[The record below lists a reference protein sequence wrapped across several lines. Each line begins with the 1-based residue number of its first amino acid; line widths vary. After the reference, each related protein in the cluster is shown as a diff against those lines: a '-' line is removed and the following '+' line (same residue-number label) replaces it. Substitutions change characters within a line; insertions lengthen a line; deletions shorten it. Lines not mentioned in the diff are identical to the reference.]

1 MTQQRQ
7 GPENNPKRDQRPSKN
22 TPRFR
27 PCSRLSTSRTPQ
39 ASLWITKTNVEPDFS
54 AAC

>member
-7 GPENNPKRDQRPSKN
+7 GSENSPKRDRRPSQN

-27 PCSRLSTSRTPQ
+27 PCSRLSTFRTPQ
-39 ASLWITKTNVEPDFS
+39 ASLWITKTNAESDFS